1 MDAKIVTLDETDV
14 LNVRTVAVNRTF
26 AKEVAKKM
34 LELGHASFNQYAY
47 NGVSFTSHE
56 PSFTKAVET
65 EDLAFLELE
74 ETELEDGKK
83 GYNILK
89 YHTHTQLSKLNKRK
103 FERDIYNIDT
113 LIKNPELLSKLSLID
128 QIANASA

>member
-1 MDAKIVTLDETDV
+1 MEPKIVTLNETDV
-14 LNVRTVAVNRTF
+14 LNVRTIAVNRSF

-34 LELGHASFNQYAY
+34 AELGHNSFNQYAY

-56 PSFTKAVET
+56 PSFIKAVET

-74 ETELEDGKK
+74 ETDLEEGKK

-128 QIANASA
+128 KLADASA

>member
-1 MDAKIVTLDETDV
+1 MSTKIVTLDETEV
-14 LNVRTVAVNRTF
+14 LNVRTVAVDRPF
-26 AKEVAKKM
+26 AKEVKAKM
-34 LELGHASFNQYAY
+34 LDLGHKSFNQYAY
-47 NGVSFTSHE
+47 NGISFTSHE
-56 PSFTKAVET
+56 PSFTKAVAS

-74 ETELEDGKK
+74 ETELEEGKK

-128 QIANASA
+128 KLTEASA

>member
-1 MDAKIVTLDETDV
+1 MESKIVTLNETDV
-14 LNVRTVAVNRTF
+14 LNVRTIAIDRPF

-34 LELGHASFNQYAY
+34 LDLGHKSFNQYAY
-47 NGVSFTSHE
+47 NGISFTSHE
-56 PSFTKAVET
+56 PSFVDAVKN

-74 ETELEDGKK
+74 ETDLGDDKK

-103 FERDIYNIDT
+103 FERDLYNFDN
-113 LIKNPELLSKLSLID
+113 LVKNPELLNKLSMID
-128 QIANASA
+128 KLVEQV